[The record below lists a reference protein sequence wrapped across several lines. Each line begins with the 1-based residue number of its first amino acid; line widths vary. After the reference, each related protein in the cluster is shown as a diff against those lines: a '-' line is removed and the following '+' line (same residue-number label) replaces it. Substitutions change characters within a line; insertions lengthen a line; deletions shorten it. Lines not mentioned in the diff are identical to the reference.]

1 MKIQWYP
8 GHMTKARRAMEQDIK
23 LVDLVIEL
31 LDARTPLASRNRD
44 MNKLGANQL
53 RLILLNKS
61 DVADPAVNRRWE
73 SWFESKGY
81 TVVLLDSRSG
91 AGKKQVQ
98 AAVSQVCQA
107 KIERDRRRGIL
118 NRPVRAMVV
127 GIPNVGKSTFINTF
141 AGKAVAK
148 TGNKPGVTRGNQW
161 IRLNKE
167 VELLDTPGI
176 LWPKFE
182 DPEVGVHL
190 AMIGSV
196 NDEILDIR
204 ELACELLK
212 LLRTLYPEKLQERY
226 SFSEEELAQET
237 KTGFE
242 LLEKIAKIRG
252 CLLKGQELDTEKA
265 ARLVM
270 DDFRSGRLG
279 QISIERPEE

>member
-31 LDARTPLASRNRD
+31 LDARTPLASRNPD
-44 MNKLGANQL
+44 IDKLGANKL
-53 RLILLNKS
+53 CLILLNKS
-61 DVADPAVNRRWE
+61 DVADPAVNRRWK

>member
-1 MKIQWYP
+1 
-8 GHMTKARRAMEQDIK
+8 
-23 LVDLVIEL
+23 
-31 LDARTPLASRNRD
+31 
-44 MNKLGANQL
+44 
-53 RLILLNKS
+53 
-61 DVADPAVNRRWE
+61 
-73 SWFESKGY
+73 
-81 TVVLLDSRSG
+81 
-91 AGKKQVQ
+91 
-98 AAVSQVCQA
+98 
-107 KIERDRRRGIL
+107 
-118 NRPVRAMVV
+118 
-127 GIPNVGKSTFINTF
+127 
-141 AGKAVAK
+141 
-148 TGNKPGVTRGNQW
+148 
-161 IRLNKE
+161 
-167 VELLDTPGI
+167 
-176 LWPKFE
+176 
-182 DPEVGVHL
+182 
-190 AMIGSV
+190 MIGSV